1 MVWNTPPREAHHE
14 RRNLGDVVYVPVFW
28 LQDSGRRQFALIRLP
43 FLLWGAFRIQRDLG
57 QGFAMAAYR
66 LGYDICQPSRNRHIR
81 ASFSAFPRFDRTE
94 KKGRKAKLMYTV
106 GTRSL

>member
-43 FLLWGAFRIQRDLG
+43 FLSGELSEFSVTWAKASLWQLIALATISASQAVIATYALALVLFHVLIEPRK
-57 QGFAMAAYR
+57 
-66 LGYDICQPSRNRHIR
+66 R
-81 ASFSAFPRFDRTE
+81 AE
-94 KKGRKAKLMYTV
+94 KPN
-106 GTRSL
+106 